1 MKIGVVSDIH
11 CNIQGLRDGLALM
24 GPIDR
29 LICLGDSIL
38 QFRFSNEVV
47 GLLRELDVEMILGN
61 HEEIFF
67 HPVGHR
73 AREAK
78 GNDPTLMAW
87 LEQRPTTAAHT
98 WGGKRLLLV
107 HSTPWSP
114 RGDYIY
120 PGNPLLKRFG
130 EADADI
136 VFYGHTHA
144 PLAQR
149 FGQVLVVNP
158 GSAGEGR
165 DHRNNRALSCAT
177 VDLESDEVKFFTYP
191 DPTLPSYMQA

>member
-11 CNIQGLRDGLALM
+11 CNIQGLRAGLDAM

-38 QFRFSNEVV
+38 QFRFSNDVIAALRDLEAEV
-47 GLLRELDVEMILGN
+47 ILGN

-67 HPVGHR
+67 HPVGQR

-78 GNDPTLMAW
+78 GNDPSLLAW
-87 LEQRPTTAAHT
+87 LEARPTRLEHT
-98 WGGKRLLLV
+98 WHGKRLLLV

-114 RGDYIY
+114 RGEYIY
-120 PGNPLLKRFG
+120 PGNPALKRFG
-130 EADADI
+130 EEDADF

-144 PLAQR
+144 PLAER
-149 FGQVLVVNP
+149 FGRVMVVNP

-177 VDLESDEVKFFTYP
+177 IDLQSDEVKFFTYP
-191 DPTLPSYMQA
+191 DPTLPKHVPA